1 MICDPETGNLRTVY
15 DTIADNAANAG
26 VVTGEQKHSPKNFNL
41 KWVGSIVYRNGE
53 VEETGLGGGVLGDP
67 VKGIIW
73 LVNRLSDYNQ
83 KIATPLQTLDKS
95 KQGKLIDALES
106 IIAEYDIKGIII
118 GNPINMDGTYGKSS
132 QSAKDIAIN
141 ISNKIDIP
149 VSLWDERLS
158 TVGAFNLSSELDIN
172 VSKREKD
179 IDKFAAA
186 FILQGALDFI
196 QN

>member
-1 MICDPETGNLRTVY
+1 MI
-15 DTIADNAANAG
+15 TID
-26 VVTGEQKHSPKNFNL
+26 EFKNKL
-41 KWVGSIVYRNGE
+41 SSGSRL
-53 VEETGLGGGVLGDP
+53 LGIDLGT
-67 VKGIIW
+67 KRIGIAI
-73 LVNRLSDYNQ
+73 SDYNQ
-83 KIATPLQTLDKS
+83 KIATPLRTLDKS
-95 KQGKLIDALES
+95 KQGKLIEELES
-106 IIAEYDIKGIII
+106 IITENDIKGIII
-118 GNPINMDGTYGKSS
+118 GNPINMNGTYGKPS

-172 VSKREKD
+172 VSKRAKD

>member
-1 MICDPETGNLRTVY
+1 MI
-15 DTIADNAANAG
+15 TIN
-26 VVTGEQKHSPKNFNL
+26 EFKNKL
-41 KWVGSIVYRNGE
+41 SSGSRL
-53 VEETGLGGGVLGDP
+53 LGIDLGT
-67 VKGIIW
+67 KRIGIAI
-73 LVNRLSDYNQ
+73 SDYNQ
-83 KIATPLQTLDKS
+83 KVATPLQTLEKS

-106 IIAEYDIKGIII
+106 IIAEYDIRGIII

-132 QSAKDIAIN
+132 QSAKDVAIN

>member
-1 MICDPETGNLRTVY
+1 MI
-15 DTIADNAANAG
+15 TIN
-26 VVTGEQKHSPKNFNL
+26 EFKNKL
-41 KWVGSIVYRNGE
+41 SSGSRL
-53 VEETGLGGGVLGDP
+53 LGIDLGT
-67 VKGIIW
+67 KRIGIAI
-73 LVNRLSDYNQ
+73 SDYNQ

-95 KQGKLIDALES
+95 KQGKLIDELES
-106 IIAEYDIKGIII
+106 IITEYDIKGIII

-132 QSAKDIAIN
+132 QSAKDTAIN
-141 ISNKIDIP
+141 ISKKIDIP

>member
-1 MICDPETGNLRTVY
+1 MI
-15 DTIADNAANAG
+15 TIN
-26 VVTGEQKHSPKNFNL
+26 EFKNKL
-41 KWVGSIVYRNGE
+41 SSGSRL
-53 VEETGLGGGVLGDP
+53 LGIDLGT
-67 VKGIIW
+67 KRIGFAI
-73 LVNRLSDYNQ
+73 SDYNQ

-95 KQGKLIDALES
+95 KQGKLIDELES
-106 IIAEYDIKGIII
+106 IITENDIKGIII

>member
-1 MICDPETGNLRTVY
+1 MI
-15 DTIADNAANAG
+15 TIN
-26 VVTGEQKHSPKNFNL
+26 EFKNKL
-41 KWVGSIVYRNGE
+41 SSGSRL
-53 VEETGLGGGVLGDP
+53 LGIDLGT
-67 VKGIIW
+67 KRIGIAI
-73 LVNRLSDYNQ
+73 SDYNQ

-95 KQGKLIDALES
+95 KQGKLIDELES
-106 IIAEYDIKGIII
+106 IITENDIKGIII

-172 VSKREKD
+172 VSKKEKD

>member
-1 MICDPETGNLRTVY
+1 MI
-15 DTIADNAANAG
+15 TIN
-26 VVTGEQKHSPKNFNL
+26 EFKNKL
-41 KWVGSIVYRNGE
+41 SSGSRL
-53 VEETGLGGGVLGDP
+53 LGIDLGT
-67 VKGIIW
+67 KRIGIAI
-73 LVNRLSDYNQ
+73 SDYNQ
-83 KIATPLQTLDKS
+83 KVATPLQTLDKS
-95 KQGKLIDALES
+95 KQGKLIDELES
-106 IIAEYDIKGIII
+106 IITEYDIKGIII

>member
-1 MICDPETGNLRTVY
+1 MI
-15 DTIADNAANAG
+15 TID
-26 VVTGEQKHSPKNFNL
+26 EFKNKL
-41 KWVGSIVYRNGE
+41 SSGSRL
-53 VEETGLGGGVLGDP
+53 LGIDLGT
-67 VKGIIW
+67 KRIGIAI
-73 LVNRLSDYNQ
+73 SDYNQ
-83 KIATPLQTLDKS
+83 KIATPLQTLNKS
-95 KQGKLIDALES
+95 RQDKLIDELES
-106 IIAEYDIKGIII
+106 IIAEYDIRGIII

>member
-1 MICDPETGNLRTVY
+1 MI
-15 DTIADNAANAG
+15 TIN
-26 VVTGEQKHSPKNFNL
+26 EFKNKL
-41 KWVGSIVYRNGE
+41 SSGSRL
-53 VEETGLGGGVLGDP
+53 LGIDLGT
-67 VKGIIW
+67 KRIGIAI
-73 LVNRLSDYNQ
+73 SDYNQ

-95 KQGKLIDALES
+95 KQGKLIDELES
-106 IIAEYDIKGIII
+106 IITENDIKGIII

-132 QSAKDIAIN
+132 QSAKDTAIN

-186 FILQGALDFI
+186 FILQGDLDFI

>member
-1 MICDPETGNLRTVY
+1 MI
-15 DTIADNAANAG
+15 TIN
-26 VVTGEQKHSPKNFNL
+26 EFKNKL
-41 KWVGSIVYRNGE
+41 SSGSRL
-53 VEETGLGGGVLGDP
+53 LGIDLGT
-67 VKGIIW
+67 KRIGIAI
-73 LVNRLSDYNQ
+73 SDYNQ

-95 KQGKLIDALES
+95 KQGKLIDELES
-106 IIAEYDIKGIII
+106 IISEYDIKGIII

>member
-1 MICDPETGNLRTVY
+1 MI
-15 DTIADNAANAG
+15 TIN
-26 VVTGEQKHSPKNFNL
+26 EFKNKL
-41 KWVGSIVYRNGE
+41 SSGSRL
-53 VEETGLGGGVLGDP
+53 LGIDLGT
-67 VKGIIW
+67 KRIGIAI
-73 LVNRLSDYNQ
+73 SDYNQ
-83 KIATPLQTLDKS
+83 KVATPLQTLEKS
-95 KQGKLIDALES
+95 KQGKLIDSLES
-106 IIAEYDIKGIII
+106 IIAEYEIRGIII

-132 QSAKDIAIN
+132 QSAKDVAIN

>member
-1 MICDPETGNLRTVY
+1 MI
-15 DTIADNAANAG
+15 TIN
-26 VVTGEQKHSPKNFNL
+26 EFKNKL
-41 KWVGSIVYRNGE
+41 SSGSRL
-53 VEETGLGGGVLGDP
+53 LGIDLGS
-67 VKGIIW
+67 KRIGIAI
-73 LVNRLSDYNQ
+73 SDYNQ

-95 KQGKLIDALES
+95 KHDKLIDELES
-106 IIAEYDIKGIII
+106 IITDYDIKGIII

-141 ISNKIDIP
+141 ISNKVGIP

>member
-1 MICDPETGNLRTVY
+1 MI
-15 DTIADNAANAG
+15 TIN
-26 VVTGEQKHSPKNFNL
+26 EFKNKL
-41 KWVGSIVYRNGE
+41 SSGSRL
-53 VEETGLGGGVLGDP
+53 LGIDLGT
-67 VKGIIW
+67 KRIGIAI
-73 LVNRLSDYNQ
+73 SDYNQ

-95 KQGKLIDALES
+95 KQGKLIDELEN
-106 IIAEYDIKGIII
+106 IISEYDIRGIII

>member
-1 MICDPETGNLRTVY
+1 MI
-15 DTIADNAANAG
+15 TID
-26 VVTGEQKHSPKNFNL
+26 EFKNKL
-41 KWVGSIVYRNGE
+41 SSGSRL
-53 VEETGLGGGVLGDP
+53 LGIDLGT
-67 VKGIIW
+67 KRIGIAI
-73 LVNRLSDYNQ
+73 SDYNQ
-83 KIATPLQTLDKS
+83 KIATPLQILDKS
-95 KQGKLIDALES
+95 KQIKLIDELES
-106 IIAEYDIKGIII
+106 IITEYDIKGIII

-158 TVGAFNLSSELDIN
+158 TVGAFNLSSELDVN

>member
-1 MICDPETGNLRTVY
+1 MI
-15 DTIADNAANAG
+15 TIN
-26 VVTGEQKHSPKNFNL
+26 EFKNKL
-41 KWVGSIVYRNGE
+41 SSGSRL
-53 VEETGLGGGVLGDP
+53 LGIDLGT
-67 VKGIIW
+67 KRIGIAI
-73 LVNRLSDYNQ
+73 SDYNQ

-95 KQGKLIDALES
+95 KQGKLIDELES
-106 IIAEYDIKGIII
+106 IITEYDIKGIII

-158 TVGAFNLSSELDIN
+158 TVGAFKLSSELDIN

>member
-1 MICDPETGNLRTVY
+1 MI
-15 DTIADNAANAG
+15 TID
-26 VVTGEQKHSPKNFNL
+26 EFKNKL
-41 KWVGSIVYRNGE
+41 SSGSRL
-53 VEETGLGGGVLGDP
+53 LGIDLGT
-67 VKGIIW
+67 KRIGIAI
-73 LVNRLSDYNQ
+73 SDYNQ

-95 KQGKLIDALES
+95 KQGKLIDELES
-106 IIAEYDIKGIII
+106 IITENDIKGIII

-132 QSAKDIAIN
+132 QSVKDIAIN

-158 TVGAFNLSSELDIN
+158 TVGAFNLSSELDVN
-172 VSKREKD
+172 VSKRERD

-186 FILQGALDFI
+186 FILQGALDYL

>member
-1 MICDPETGNLRTVY
+1 MI
-15 DTIADNAANAG
+15 TIN
-26 VVTGEQKHSPKNFNL
+26 EFKNKL
-41 KWVGSIVYRNGE
+41 SSGSRL
-53 VEETGLGGGVLGDP
+53 LGIDLGT
-67 VKGIIW
+67 KRIGIAI
-73 LVNRLSDYNQ
+73 SDYNQ
-83 KIATPLQTLDKS
+83 KVATPLQTLEKS
-95 KQGKLIDALES
+95 KQGKLIDELES
-106 IIAEYDIKGIII
+106 IIAEYDIRGIII

>member
-1 MICDPETGNLRTVY
+1 MI
-15 DTIADNAANAG
+15 TIN
-26 VVTGEQKHSPKNFNL
+26 EFKNKL
-41 KWVGSIVYRNGE
+41 SSGSRL
-53 VEETGLGGGVLGDP
+53 LGIDLGT
-67 VKGIIW
+67 KRIGIAI
-73 LVNRLSDYNQ
+73 SDFNQ
-83 KIATPLQTLDKS
+83 KVATPLQTLEKS

-106 IIAEYDIKGIII
+106 IIAEYDIRGIII

-132 QSAKDIAIN
+132 QSAKDVAIN